1 MTNPTVGNQLAITC
15 ICIQSAEIFQR
26 FLLTDSGDTNVKLY
40 VQSTPDNS
48 NLFHLEGL
56 SYRKSTVHAVNKV
69 FFIFCYSCY

>member
-1 MTNPTVGNQLAITC
+1 MTNPTVGNQLAI

-48 NLFHLEGL
+48 NLQRNEKKFQVIGSS
-56 SYRKSTVHAVNKV
+56 SYQG
-69 FFIFCYSCY
+69 